1 MFGRGSPRIN
11 MLLSKS
17 ATKKPSPKAGDPKKH
32 GGSPKE
38 KLRAAWNS
46 TLEKTL
52 VDLLHEHKTADY
64 RGQNGWTTEAWN
76 KIVKEFHQREQYVYF
91 TKTQI
96 QDKERELKGDYRLLK
111 DAKNQ
116 SGAHFDEKIGRIT
129 ADPALWKNILTSHPK
144 AKKFRNK
151 SFPLYEALGELY
163 DGQTAEGT
171 YNYTSTQLPDLT
183 QVGNGDEFLNIE
195 HEQDELEE
203 ILPAHEE
210 DDVHV
215 VKAGD
220 ATGERHD
227 PTPQRRTTAA
237 RGNNEEMRTKR
248 HKKGDNLEGIMG
260 RYIDMR
266 MKQAEEEA
274 THLAKEREEKEVSQA
289 ADFSIKK
296 CISILGT
303 MEVTKEEKA
312 KAYNAFKDLD
322 NRQIFLSAC
331 DDDAES
337 ALIWLRNEMA

>member
-17 ATKKPSPKAGDPKKH
+17 ATKKPSPKAGDPRKH

-64 RGQNGWTTEAWN
+64 RGSNGWTTEAWN

-96 QDKERELKGDYRLLK
+96 QDKERELKRDYRLLK

-144 AKKFRNK
+144 AKKFCNK

-163 DGQTAEGT
+163 DRQTAEGT
-171 YNYTSTQLPDLT
+171 YNYTSTQLLDLT
-183 QVGNGDEFLNIE
+183 QVGNRDEFLNIE
-195 HEQDELEE
+195 HEQDEVEE
-203 ILPAHEE
+203 TLPAHEE

-215 VKAGD
+215 VDAGD
-220 ATGERHD
+220 ATSERHD
-227 PTPQRRTTAA
+227 LVPRRRTTATK
-237 RGNNEEMRTKR
+237 GNNEETRTKR
-248 HKKGDNLEGIMG
+248 HKKGDYLEGIMG

-274 THLAKEREEKEVSQA
+274 TQLAKEREEKEVSQT

-296 CISILGT
+296 CISIIGT
-303 MEVTKEEKA
+303 MEVTKVEKA
-312 KAYNAFKDLD
+312 KAYNVFKDLN